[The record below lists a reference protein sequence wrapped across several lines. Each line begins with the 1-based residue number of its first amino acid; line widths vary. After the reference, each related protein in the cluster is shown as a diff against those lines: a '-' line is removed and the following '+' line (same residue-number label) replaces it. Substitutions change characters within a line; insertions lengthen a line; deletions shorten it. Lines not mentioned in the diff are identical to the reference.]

1 MTSVT
6 APPRT
11 NSQVNRNSGEASND
25 ITEQQV
31 VSFLKKT
38 PEFFRQNPEILANMS
53 VPHGSGNAVSLVE
66 RQVAILRE
74 RSMQARHKMSELVDN
89 AKDNDDLFNK
99 TQALVVDLLKASTID
114 ELFEITHTH
123 FSDYFSVERT
133 SILIIAP
140 ALETLAGEI
149 SQPFIRSEAHAQEKI
164 ASVLCADATLCG
176 VLRDTESE
184 FLFSSSN
191 EVGSAAVATCEINT
205 DTPSTLI
212 LAVAHKNTDH
222 YNQHTGTL
230 FIDYIAQFLQ
240 IKIDQLIKKNANPE
254 TGQ

>member
-6 APPRT
+6 APPRP
-11 NSQVNRNSGEASND
+11 NSQVNLNSNETSND
-25 ITEQQV
+25 LNEQQV
-31 VSFLKKT
+31 VNFLKNT

-53 VPHGSGNAVSLVE
+53 LPHGSGNAVSLVE

-99 TQALVVDLLKASTID
+99 TQALVVDLLKTSTID

-123 FSDYFSVERT
+123 FSDYFSVEKT
-133 SILIIAP
+133 SILIITP
-140 ALETLAGEI
+140 DVEALTGEI
-149 SQPFIRSEAHAQEKI
+149 SQPFLRSATHAQEKI
-164 ASVLCADATLCG
+164 PSVLSADATLCG

-191 EVGSAAVATCEINT
+191 EIGSAAVATREIST
-205 DTPSTLI
+205 DAPSTLI
-212 LAVAHKNTDH
+212 LSVAHKNTDH
-222 YNQHTGTL
+222 YNQHTGTI

-240 IKIDQLIKKNANPE
+240 IKIDQLIKNKR
-254 TGQ
+254 

>member
-53 VPHGSGNAVSLVE
+53 LPHGSGNAVSLVE

-99 TQALVVDLLKASTID
+99 IFTIS
-114 ELFEITHTH
+114 EKNTVNFL
-123 FSDYFSVERT
+123 
-133 SILIIAP
+133 
-140 ALETLAGEI
+140 
-149 SQPFIRSEAHAQEKI
+149 RS
-164 ASVLCADATLCG
+164 L
-176 VLRDTESE
+176 
-184 FLFSSSN
+184 
-191 EVGSAAVATCEINT
+191 
-205 DTPSTLI
+205 STLTEVEP
-212 LAVAHKNTDH
+212 L
-222 YNQHTGTL
+222 
-230 FIDYIAQFLQ
+230 
-240 IKIDQLIKKNANPE
+240 KICS
-254 TGQ
+254 